1 MLLSLVWTRLFDDVL
16 DLTEH
21 SAKVVN
27 QNLADSQ
34 FLDQQF
40 LIVLQQW
47 KVVRILDK
55 WIICLLVSG

>member
-47 KVVRILDK
+47 KL
-55 WIICLLVSG
+55 S

>member
-21 SAKVVN
+21 SVKVVN
-27 QNLADSQ
+27 RNLADSQ

-47 KVVRILDK
+47 KL
-55 WIICLLVSG
+55 S

>member
-21 SAKVVN
+21 SVKVVN
-27 QNLADSQ
+27 RNLADSQ